1 MYFECHYN
9 LIIQLDIVCYLSY
22 NVIEVIRMDA
32 RVDSRVPVDVKEKAS
47 KELAA
52 HGLSISSFIRMTL
65 SSVANDGL
73 PKYWGIP
80 NAETML
86 SISEAVDDLNDHKL
100 KGASSYDELEKLLNE
115 WSYYHKPF

>member
-1 MYFECHYN
+1 
-9 LIIQLDIVCYLSY
+9 
-22 NVIEVIRMDA
+22 MDA
-32 RVDSRVPVDVKEKAS
+32 RVDSRVPIDVKEKAS

-80 NAETML
+80 NTATMQ
-86 SISEAVDDLNDHKL
+86 SINEVIDDMKAPHL
-100 KGASSYDELEKLLNE
+100 KSVSSYDELEKLLNE
-115 WSYYHKPF
+115 

>member
-1 MYFECHYN
+1 
-9 LIIQLDIVCYLSY
+9 
-22 NVIEVIRMDA
+22 MDA

-52 HGLSISSFIRMTL
+52 HGLSISGFIRMTL

-80 NAETML
+80 NVETMA
-86 SISEAVDDLNDHKL
+86 SIDEAIDDMKSPHL
-100 KGASSYDELEKLLNE
+100 KSASSYDELEKLLDE
-115 WSYYHKPF
+115 

>member
-1 MYFECHYN
+1 
-9 LIIQLDIVCYLSY
+9 
-22 NVIEVIRMDA
+22 MDA
-32 RVDSRVPVDVKEKAS
+32 RVDSRIPFDVKEKAS

-80 NAETML
+80 NAETMS
-86 SISEAVDDLNDHKL
+86 SINEAVDDLSKHKL
-100 KGASSYDELEKLLNE
+100 KGASSYNELEKLLDE
-115 WSYYHKPF
+115 

>member
-1 MYFECHYN
+1 
-9 LIIQLDIVCYLSY
+9 
-22 NVIEVIRMDA
+22 MDA

-65 SSVANDGL
+65 SSVAKDGL

-80 NAETML
+80 NAETMK
-86 SISEAVDDLNDHKL
+86 SVNEAIDDIKNPHL
-100 KGASSYDELEKLLNE
+100 KRASSYKELEKLLDE
-115 WSYYHKPF
+115 

>member
-1 MYFECHYN
+1 
-9 LIIQLDIVCYLSY
+9 
-22 NVIEVIRMDA
+22 MDA
-32 RVDSRVPVDVKEKAS
+32 RVDSRVPIEIKKKAS

-80 NAETML
+80 NVQTMS
-86 SISEAVDDLNDHKL
+86 SIDEAVDDLNTHKL
-100 KGASSYDELEKLLNE
+100 KSASSYDELEKLLDE
-115 WSYYHKPF
+115 